1 MNLIDRMFSQL
12 KKRKEAALIPFI
24 TTGDPDIAI
33 TEALILEMDRQG
45 ADLIELGLPFSD
57 PLADG
62 PTIQASSQRALR
74 HNINAKDLFGLV
86 EKVRKKTDIPLVLM
100 GYYNPLLQYGLS
112 AFAKDAATAGLDGT
126 IVPDLPLEEAK
137 DWMAAAKPQGLANI
151 LLVAPNTPADRVR
164 KIARATQGFLYYV
177 SVTGITGARTEL
189 PTELSQGLNGIKQLT
204 NKPVAVGFG
213 ISRPDQ
219 VSMLSAV
226 TDGIIVG
233 SAIVKLIEAHT
244 IKKGNDLK
252 AGPDLVKK
260 VGEFI
265 GELKKATKTGY

>member
-1 MNLIDRMFSQL
+1 MNRINCMFSQIR
-12 KKRKEAALIPFI
+12 KRKEAALIPFI
-24 TTGDPDIAI
+24 TTGDPDIAT

-86 EKVRKKTDIPLVLM
+86 KKVRKKTDIPLVLM

-112 AFAKDAATAGLDGT
+112 AFAKDAATDGLDGT

-137 DWMAAAKPQGLANI
+137 DWMAVAKSRGLANI

-213 ISRPDQ
+213 ISKPSQ

-226 TDGIIVG
+226 TDGIIIG
-233 SAIVKLIEAHT
+233 SAIIKLIEANT
-244 IKKGNDLK
+244 IKKGDDLK

-260 VGEFI
+260 VGELI

>member
-1 MNLIDRMFSQL
+1 MNRIDRMFSQL
-12 KKRKEAALIPFI
+12 RKRKEAALIPFI
-24 TTGDPDIAI
+24 TTGDPDIAT

-74 HNINAKDLFGLV
+74 HNINAKDLLKLV
-86 EKVRKKTDIPLVLM
+86 KKVRRKTNIPLVLM
-100 GYYNPLLQYGLS
+100 GYYNPLFQYGLS

-137 DWMAAAKPQGLANI
+137 DWIAAAKSQGLANI
-151 LLVAPNTPADRVR
+151 LLVAPNTPADRVK

-189 PTELSQGLNGIKQLT
+189 PDELSQGLNGIKQLT

-213 ISRPDQ
+213 ISKPAQ

-244 IKKGNDLK
+244 IKQGNDLK

-265 GELKKATKTGY
+265 GELKEATKTGY

>member
-1 MNLIDRMFSQL
+1 MNRIDRMFSQL

-24 TTGDPDIAI
+24 TTGDPDIAT

-86 EKVRKKTDIPLVLM
+86 KKVRKKTDIPLVLM
-100 GYYNPLLQYGLS
+100 GYYNPILQYGLS
-112 AFAKDAATAGLDGT
+112 VFAKDAAIAGLDGT

-137 DWMAAAKPQGLANI
+137 DWMACAKPQGLANI

-213 ISRPDQ
+213 ISKPAQ

-233 SAIVKLIEAHT
+233 SAIIKLIEAHT
-244 IKKGNDLK
+244 IKKDNDLK

-265 GELKKATKTGY
+265 GELKKATRI

>member
-1 MNLIDRMFSQL
+1 MNRIDRMFSQL

-24 TTGDPDIAI
+24 TTGDPDIAT

-74 HNINAKDLFGLV
+74 HKINAKDLLGLV
-86 EKVRKKTDIPLVLM
+86 KKVRKKTDIPLVLM

-112 AFAKDAATAGLDGT
+112 AFAKDAATSGLDGT

-137 DWMAAAKPQGLANI
+137 DWIAAAKSQGLANI
-151 LLVAPNTPADRVR
+151 LLVAPNTPADRVK
-164 KIARATQGFLYYV
+164 KIAGATQGFLYYV

-213 ISRPDQ
+213 ISKPAQ

-233 SAIVKLIEAHT
+233 SAIIKLIEAHT
-244 IKKGNDLK
+244 IKQGDDLK

-265 GELKKATKTGY
+265 GQLKKATKTGY

>member
-1 MNLIDRMFSQL
+1 MNRIDRMFSQL

-24 TTGDPDIAI
+24 TTGDPDIAT

-74 HNINAKDLFGLV
+74 HKINAKDLLGLV
-86 EKVRKKTDIPLVLM
+86 KKVRKKTDIPLVLM

-112 AFAKDAATAGLDGT
+112 AFAKDAATSGLDGT

-137 DWMAAAKPQGLANI
+137 DWIAAAKSQGLANI

-213 ISRPDQ
+213 ISKPAQ

-233 SAIVKLIEAHT
+233 SAIIKLIEAHT
-244 IKKGNDLK
+244 IKQDNDLK

-265 GELKKATKTGY
+265 GELKEATKTGY